1 MTNLCQRL
9 HFVWQQKIVIENK
22 FLPKKRKKNKK
33 EKNLMLKREKMA
45 SVCCTCDDVL
55 PFLLTQ
61 RQHLLTERQ

>member
-55 PFLLTQ
+55 PFLLT
-61 RQHLLTERQ
+61 